1 MQTIKIKNI
10 DKFNNNQIAKR
21 DIILTA
27 ALEIFARKGFQ
38 KARVNEIAR
47 QAVVSEA
54 TIYKEF
60 ENKEDMLYAIPE
72 KIMPEATLELALHMQ
87 GIKGAQNKFRKFLW
101 FYLYFFETNKDWA
114 TVVLLQIKPNPRFTQ
129 TKAYKLIREFTRI
142 FIDILEEGKKEGTFK
157 KNLDNNLARHI
168 FIGGIEHITTRWL
181 LLGKPEHL
189 LSCTDELFEIFT
201 RAFGPEGTFKS
212 DG

>member
-1 MQTIKIKNI
+1 MQTQNTQNI
-10 DKFNNNQIAKR
+10 NKFSNNHISKR

-27 ALEIFARKGFQ
+27 SLEIFAHKGFQ
-38 KARVNEIAR
+38 KARVTEIAR
-47 QAVVSEA
+47 RAGVSEA

-60 ENKEDMLYAIPE
+60 EDKEDLLHAIPE
-72 KIMPEATLELALHMQ
+72 KIMPAATSELALHMQ

-114 TVVLLQIKPNPRFTQ
+114 RVVLLQLKPNPRFTQ
-129 TKAYKLIREFTRI
+129 TRAYQLIRKFTRI

-157 KNLDNNLARHI
+157 KTLDNNLARHI

-189 LSCTDELFEIFT
+189 LSCTEELFEIFT
-201 RAFGPEGTFKS
+201 RAFGPE
-212 DG
+212 